1 MEKEKY
7 CELKVWYADKK
18 GNELAAFSKSLLSDQ
33 INTNWTKL
41 RIFCLRRRERLSI
54 K

>member
-33 INTNWTKL
+33 INTN
-41 RIFCLRRRERLSI
+41 
-54 K
+54 